1 MSFSYAEYFEVPP
14 STGYETLIYDAMT
27 GDQTL
32 YQRADTIEAGWQIVQ
47 PILNLW
53 SEGEPPLAFY
63 EAGSAG
69 PREADE
75 LIASEGRTWRA
86 L

>member
-1 MSFSYAEYFEVPP
+1 MHRTSPLALAECRVARSISDRISRSP
-14 STGYETLIYDAMT
+14 
-27 GDQTL
+27 DQTL

-47 PILNLW
+47 PILDLW
-53 SEGEPPLAFY
+53 SGEPPLAFY

-69 PREADE
+69 PGDADE